1 MGYTNAQFLNMIKA
15 AVIADARRSGIL
27 ASLTAAQA
35 LIESG
40 SGNSGLTQKAN
51 NLFGIK
57 GEYHG
62 QYVTMNTQEWSASKG
77 YYTVSAKFRKY
88 PSWEAS
94 ISDHTDFLLRN
105 SRYKNLIG
113 VRDYK
118 VACQLIQQDGYAT
131 SPTYAQTLIK
141 TIESHKLYEWDGI
154 VLDPETPE
162 PPIEPYAG
170 IVTAS
175 ALRVRTGPGTGYAIK
190 QSGGQQ
196 LMLPKGMVV
205 AICEHRNGWGRISD
219 ITGWVSLE
227 YIQK

>member
-1 MGYTNAQFLNMIKA
+1 MAYTNAQFLSLIKA
-15 AVIADARRSGIL
+15 AIISDAKRSGIL

-57 GEYHG
+57 GSYNG
-62 QYVTMNTQEWSASKG
+62 QSITMNTQEWSAGKG
-77 YYTVSAKFRKY
+77 YYTVAAQFRKY
-88 PSWEAS
+88 PTWEAS

-105 SRYKNLIG
+105 SRYRNIIG
-113 VRDYK
+113 VKDYK

-141 TIESHKLYEWDGI
+141 TIETHKLYEWDG
-154 VLDPETPE
+154 VHQE
-162 PPIEPYAG
+162 PVIEKVEPYAG

-175 ALRVRTGPGTGYAIK
+175 ALRVRTGPGTSYAVK
-190 QSGGQQ
+190 DAGGSQ
-196 LMLPKGMVV
+196 LLLPQGMVV
-205 AICEHRNGWGRISD
+205 AICAHSGGFGRISD
-219 ITGWVSLE
+219 IQGWVSLD
-227 YIQK
+227 YIRK

>member
-1 MGYTNAQFLNMIKA
+1 MAYSNAQFLAKIKDS
-15 AVIADARRSGIL
+15 VIMDAKRSGIL

-57 GEYHG
+57 GEYNG
-62 QYVTMNTQEWSASKG
+62 QYVTMKTQEWSPSKG
-77 YYTVSAKFRKY
+77 YYTVEAKFRKY

-113 VRDYK
+113 VKDYK
-118 VACQLIQQDGYAT
+118 VACQLIHQDGYAT
-131 SPTYAQTLIK
+131 SPTYAQALIK
-141 TIESHKLYEWDGI
+141 TIETHRLYEWDGA
-154 VLDPETPE
+154 PE
-162 PPIEPYAG
+162 PVPEPIDPYAG

-175 ALRVRTGPGTGYAIK
+175 ALRVRTGPGTNYAVK

-196 LMLPKGMVV
+196 LMLPKGMVI
-205 AICEHRNGWGRISD
+205 AICEHCNGWGRISD
-219 ITGWVSLE
+219 ISGWVSLE
-227 YIQK
+227 YITK